1 MKRRDLMK
9 RLAQIAKA
17 QGMEMRLTEGGNH
30 TKVSIGTRTE
40 MVPRHNEINEMTAKA
55 IIRQLEGRP

>member
-1 MKRRDLMK
+1 
-9 RLAQIAKA
+9 
-17 QGMEMRLTEGGNH
+17 MRLTEGGNH
-30 TKVSIGTRTE
+30 TKVSIGNRTE